1 MAAESGLV
9 LWLVFSSTVC
19 SNDTIYIEKVKIKG
33 EGFKKDNE
41 TWSAPAKEAAR
52 RRGAT

>member
-1 MAAESGLV
+1 VYTE
-9 LWLVFSSTVC
+9 
-19 SNDTIYIEKVKIKG
+19 DVKMNY
-33 EGFKKDNE
+33 KKNE